1 MILTPDSSVVIPA
14 LDSSHE
20 AHEQV
25 ATFLEKAG
33 EMHLI
38 AQVALETYH
47 VLTRVRPYR
56 RLPPRAVVSALRST
70 FPGPLFGLMPEHYLE
85 LVDGAPELGI
95 VGGAIFDA
103 VIATA
108 AARASLKLVSRDQR
122 ATATYAALGVEFEV
136 LRSPAL

>member
-1 MILTPDSSVVIPA
+1 MS
-14 LDSSHE
+14 
-20 AHEQV
+20 
-25 ATFLEKAG
+25 
-33 EMHLI
+33 
-38 AQVALETYH
+38 ETYS
-47 VLTRVRPYR
+47 VSCFCPQFLQTNLTRVS
-56 RLPPRAVVSALRST
+56 PRAACTRLGAPHLPHTASMRVLPCFMVSALRST